1 MNKLKRKCNLVLGTV
16 VLAFGAGIF
25 MTYFLPLHF
34 LVIIEAAVII
44 SAGVF
49 FILGK

>member
-1 MNKLKRKCNLVLGTV
+1 MNRIKKKCNLFMGSV

-25 MTYFLPLHF
+25 MTYFLPLHI
-34 LVIIEAAVII
+34 LTIIEAAVII